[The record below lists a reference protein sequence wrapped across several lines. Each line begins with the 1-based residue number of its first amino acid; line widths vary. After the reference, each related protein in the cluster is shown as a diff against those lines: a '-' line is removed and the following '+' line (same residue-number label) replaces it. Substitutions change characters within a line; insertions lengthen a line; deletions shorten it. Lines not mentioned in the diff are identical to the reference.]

1 MQHLGQL
8 PEGIASV
15 GPHSGAKM
23 LKGTVLFQ
31 KGKWYCCGRRLKGKS
46 EIGTTTALGIGDAQ
60 FISCGHS
67 MRKAWGDFV
76 FCVLLVPW
84 HC

>member
-15 GPHSGAKM
+15 GPHSGAEM

-31 KGKWYCCGRRLKGKS
+31 KGTWYCCGRRLKGKV
-46 EIGTTTALGIGDAQ
+46 
-60 FISCGHS
+60 
-67 MRKAWGDFV
+67 R
-76 FCVLLVPW
+76 
-84 HC
+84 